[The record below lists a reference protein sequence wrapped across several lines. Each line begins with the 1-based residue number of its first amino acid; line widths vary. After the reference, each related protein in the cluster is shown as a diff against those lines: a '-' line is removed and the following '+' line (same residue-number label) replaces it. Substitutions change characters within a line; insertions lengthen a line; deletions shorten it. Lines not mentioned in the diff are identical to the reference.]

1 MDTEFWALDPA
12 TTHLNHGSFGA
23 TPRPVLDAQAAW
35 RMQME
40 SNPVRFMEDV
50 LPGALLAAAH
60 RLAGHV
66 GADPA
71 GLVFVPNATAGVN
84 AALRSLEPDL
94 ERGDEI
100 LITDHAYNACANA
113 VRVTAE
119 RTGAKVAVATVPFPL
134 DGPDSVISA
143 ITAAARSRTAVVVI
157 DQVTSPTGLVFPVAE
172 LVAEFEPDVTV
183 IVDGAHAPGML
194 PLAVDALGASYY
206 AGNCHKWLCAPKG
219 AGFLVARPD
228 RRERTIPPVISHG
241 WNRPWPGLDRYR
253 SMFGWTGTGDP
264 TAFLSVPVAL
274 DAMAGRFGGW
284 EAIMAANHA
293 LAVEG
298 RELLLEALGLP
309 APAPTSMLGSLAALP
324 LPLPTVDGPDDPL
337 TRRLRDEHRIEVP
350 VSGWAANRLL
360 RVSAQRYNQLDDYER
375 LAGSLMACL
384 GG

>member
-298 RELLLEALGLP
+298 RLGRQPAAPSLRSALQPTGRLRAARRLADGLP
-309 APAPTSMLGSLAALP
+309 WRLRRSVGNGVRLPWSARNSPSRGRASAAGGKWLVATLVRSWSIGRLPTSQDMP
-324 LPLPTVDGPDDPL
+324 I
-337 TRRLRDEHRIEVP
+337 R
-350 VSGWAANRLL
+350 
-360 RVSAQRYNQLDDYER
+360 
-375 LAGSLMACL
+375 
-384 GG
+384 